1 MKPVY
6 SGHLRDQA
14 NVSAIDKC
22 PLYRGL
28 TKSLLK
34 SQQNPISRT
43 GGIKHSFIDK
53 NIVLIVLYFNL
64 ISILVKKEDRE
75 LMLWR

>member
-1 MKPVY
+1 MLDIILTASCIKISTHGITLKVQVAKINTVKPVY
-6 SGHLRDQA
+6 SRHLRNRP
-14 NVSAIDKC
+14 NVSAIDRC

-43 GGIKHSFIDK
+43 VVFP
-53 NIVLIVLYFNL
+53 
-64 ISILVKKEDRE
+64 
-75 LMLWR
+75 

>member
-6 SGHLRDQA
+6 SGHLRDRA
-14 NVSAIDKC
+14 NVSSIDKC

-34 SQQNPISRT
+34 SQQNLISRT
-43 GGIKHSFIDK
+43 GGIKDSFIDK
-53 NIVLIVLYFNL
+53 NIVLIILDLNL